1 MHIWGRAGPEE
12 PAEASLPP
20 QHAKLSL
27 WSQGGLFPCHPSM
40 QNSASGPGV
49 GWLFF
54 LFNEL
59 LSSLVRRVPTAPK

>member
-1 MHIWGRAGPEE
+1 MHIWGRAVPEE

-27 WSQGGLFPCHPSM
+27 WSWGGLFF
-40 QNSASGPGV
+40 
-49 GWLFF
+49 FF

-59 LSSLVRRVPTAPK
+59 LSSLVRRVPMAPK